1 MLLVQFYALLNFFVG
16 KALVYEVV
24 LFCILYKAL

>member
-1 MLLVQFYALLNFFVG
+1 MLLVQFYAPLNFFVG

-24 LFCILYKAL
+24 LFVSIR